1 MSDIEIK
8 VDQVWQDKDARDGER
23 RVFVLAV
30 DEQFVTIFGRVKS
43 RVARASFAKRFVL
56 IEEAP

>member
-8 VDQVWQDKDARDGER
+8 VDQVWKDKDERVGER

-30 DEQFVTIFGRVKS
+30 DEQFVTVFGRMKT
-43 RVARASFAKRFVL
+43 RVRRESFVKRFEL